1 MLKWLQL
8 DSIHFLPTSQKTVI
22 STFADDTAII
32 AKDLDPTTAS
42 RNLQDHLTGIEKWLQ
57 KWRIKVN
64 QNKSTHITFTN
75 RKGQCPSISINQT
88 TIPQG
93 STVKYLG
100 LHLDSKLTWREHIT
114 KKRKQLDLKTRE
126 INWLI
131 GKNSPLSLEN
141 KLLIYKTVLKPIWT
155 YGIALWGCASKSNL
169 SVIQRYQSKLLRTIT
184 NAPWYVTNQTLHS
197 DLRIPY
203 VHSVLQD
210 YIHKHRSALEVHSNP
225 LVEPLLH
232 TTHTRRLKRRWTFD
246 VIN

>member
-1 MLKWLQL
+1 MA
-8 DSIHFLPTSQKTVI
+8 T
-22 STFADDTAII
+22 
-32 AKDLDPTTAS
+32 
-42 RNLQDHLTGIEKWLQ
+42 

-64 QNKSTHITFTN
+64 QNKSTHITFTD

-88 TIPQG
+88 TSPQG

-100 LHLDSKLTWREHIT
+100 LHFDSKLTWREHIT

-126 INWLI
+126 INWPI

-141 KLLIYKTVLKPIWT
+141 KLLIYKMALKPIWT
-155 YGIALWGCASKSNL
+155 YGIALWSCASKSNTRI

-197 DLRIPY
+197 DVRIPY

-232 TTHTRRLKRRWTFD
+232 TTHTRRLKRRWTF
-246 VIN
+246 VEIN